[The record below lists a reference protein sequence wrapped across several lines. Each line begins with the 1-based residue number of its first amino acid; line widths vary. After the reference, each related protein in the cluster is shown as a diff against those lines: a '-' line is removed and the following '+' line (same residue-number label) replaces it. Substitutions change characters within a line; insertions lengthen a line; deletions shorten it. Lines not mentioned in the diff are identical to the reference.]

1 MARWSYVVKFIAV
14 GWIHFFSTAHTGDC
28 DCCTLFCFWLKPR
41 HFACALECTKTI
53 PHGGEISSVDFP
65 NVFIVSRIQ
74 DILSIFHLTRAS
86 WSIKRRFSRALGVVI
101 KNNYFICEIHF
112 CCLVSGDW
120 KVRNPIIIGPR
131 QSVNGFQQSKQRRR
145 GDIVNCEEKN
155 IDSSSSFSIYREKKR
170 YRRVYCALRLR
181 SKKKIYKLRFR
192 RRRRVQ
198 ADSDSVIYPSQ
209 ATKNGHFAAI
219 CDIVVVAFVLVE

>member
-1 MARWSYVVKFIAV
+1 MIWRPSSSLRRPSRSLIA
-14 GWIHFFSTAHTGDC
+14 WITSCVCCAALILHGSVELRSEIYCRRLDTFFFDC
-28 DCCTLFCFWLKPR
+28 THGGLRLLYNFCFWLKPR

-74 DILSIFHLTRAS
+74 DILSIFHSTRAS

-131 QSVNGFQQSKQRRR
+131 QSVNGFQQSKQWRR
-145 GDIVNCEEKN
+145 GDIVNCEEK
-155 IDSSSSFSIYREKKR
+155 YRQQQQ
-170 YRRVYCALRLR
+170 LFDL
-181 SKKKIYKLRFR
+181 
-192 RRRRVQ
+192 
-198 ADSDSVIYPSQ
+198 
-209 ATKNGHFAAI
+209 
-219 CDIVVVAFVLVE
+219 